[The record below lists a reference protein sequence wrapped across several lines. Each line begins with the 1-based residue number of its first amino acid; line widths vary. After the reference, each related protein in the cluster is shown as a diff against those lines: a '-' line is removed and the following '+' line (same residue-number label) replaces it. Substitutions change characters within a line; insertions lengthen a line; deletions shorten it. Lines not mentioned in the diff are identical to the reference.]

1 MVIVTPVDWRSKC
14 TLSTL
19 LVDPSKTDLPKMFH
33 IMYMTQIPV
42 ISGTANQTLSH
53 KMQQTNGVRMVL
65 IKMTDTS
72 VKPALDTTTE
82 EAILLFSSLQCSC
95 YSQKRLICAVMTT
108 VLKSIAKFRVLPPS
122 WREVQKWTENC
133 AFSAH
138 YLQILLSLQ
147 ITLRSVKMLTPQLTL
162 QSPLESCSSCT
173 CLVSA
178 RTQTSMKLGKNYP
191 AIFCTCCWTVQ
202 KHH

>member
-1 MVIVTPVDWRSKC
+1 MYLIHSAGGSIENRFTQTVSYYVHDLNSCHLWHSQPNPFSQNA
-14 TLSTL
+14 
-19 LVDPSKTDLPKMFH
+19 TDKWS
-33 IMYMTQIPV
+33 Q
-42 ISGTANQTLSH
+42 
-53 KMQQTNGVRMVL
+53 NGPD
-65 IKMTDTS
+65 KDDAS

-95 YSQKRLICAVMTT
+95 YSQKKLICAVMSTAP
-108 VLKSIAKFRVLPPS
+108 KSIAKFRVLPPS

-147 ITLRSVKMLTPQLTL
+147 LTLRSVKITTPQLNL
-162 QSPLESCSSCT
+162 QSPLQSCSSCT

-178 RTQTSMKLGKNYP
+178 RTQTSMKLGKTYP
-191 AIFCTCCWTVQ
+191 VIFCTCCWAVQ